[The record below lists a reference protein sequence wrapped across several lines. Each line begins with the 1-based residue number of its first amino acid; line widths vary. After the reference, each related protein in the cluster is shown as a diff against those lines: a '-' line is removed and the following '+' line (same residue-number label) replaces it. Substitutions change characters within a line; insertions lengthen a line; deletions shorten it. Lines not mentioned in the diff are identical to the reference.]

1 MFIITAAVSF
11 LFYSLF
17 IWVMIDKLEY
27 AMLNTL
33 VGHEVDELV
42 NELAI
47 DPVGTEMP
55 KTASVHVYL
64 LSRNDEVP
72 VPEFLKVLDP
82 NIHNGLTV
90 GDKTYHIAI
99 LDLKDDRL
107 YLAFD
112 VTHLSRYGDILM
124 AILISGGVISAIFLL
139 SVGTWF
145 SRKFLMPVSL
155 LAEEVANIDPTIRN
169 VKIEEKYRDYEVGLI
184 AKSIDQF
191 MLRMDEFVEREQ
203 SFTAA
208 VSHELRTPVS
218 VISTSIELLE
228 LNSKIPENQQRTIER
243 IKSSTKYMR
252 GVIDSLLFFA
262 RSTVVTSDKTIPRI
276 QVSAVFQDTLEE
288 YKTRA
293 AEKNLSLK
301 LKSNSHVMVRMPEG
315 HLTIILGNLVQN
327 AINNTDNGEI
337 CVTVSDEWFSVED
350 TGRGINGD
358 DIDHIIERCY
368 HSPDS
373 SGCGIGLHLVMNIC
387 NNYGLKLDIE
397 SSVGNGSKFVVEL
410 PESIIS

>member
-1 MFIITAAVSF
+1 MFIIIAAISS
-11 LFYSLF
+11 LSYSLF

-42 NELAI
+42 SELAA
-47 DPVGTEMP
+47 DPEGTAMP
-55 KTASVHVYL
+55 KTASVHGYL
-64 LSRNDEVP
+64 LSRDSEAP
-72 VPEFLKVLDP
+72 VPEYLKVLDP
-82 NIHNGLTV
+82 NIHSGLTV
-90 GDKTYHIAI
+90 GDITYHVAI
-99 LDLKDDRL
+99 LDLNDDRL

-112 VTHLSRYGDILM
+112 VTHLSRYGDVLLV
-124 AILISGGVISAIFLL
+124 ILIGGGFVAAFFLL
-139 SVGTWF
+139 GIGLWLT
-145 SRKFLMPVSL
+145 RKFLLPVSN

-169 VKIEEKYRDYEVGLI
+169 VRIEEKYRDYEVGLI

-191 MLRMDEFVEREQ
+191 MDRMDAFVEREQ

-228 LNSKIPENQQRTIER
+228 LNSDISKNQQRTIDR
-243 IKSSTKYMR
+243 INSSTKYMR
-252 GVIDSLLFFA
+252 GVIESLLYFA
-262 RSTVVTSDKTIPRI
+262 RSTVITSDKTIPRI
-276 QVSAVFQDTLEE
+276 QVSAVFQDILQE

-293 AEKNLSLK
+293 AEKHLSLK

-337 CVTVSDEWFSVED
+337 CVTVSDDWFSVED
-350 TGRGINGD
+350 TGRGIDEG

-373 SGCGIGLHLVMNIC
+373 PGCGLGLHLVMNIC
-387 NNYGLKLDIE
+387 NNYGLKLEIE
-397 SSVGNGSKFVVEL
+397 SSVGSGSKFVVKL
-410 PESIIS
+410 PESIIH